1 MVSQDAEEVVLKA
14 TAAADAPAAAGDV
27 AIGASALPGALT
39 VYPALDRVT
48 VEPALTYSRIGGNGG
63 PIPKHPAQF
72 EAIGWLNGPDG
83 QPETADDI
91 RVGAMP
97 ADWRTEDFDDA
108 ARQMEDA
115 RFAGQIQPDGLF
127 LPADAGPNPERPM
140 MTNNAGN
147 LKVIATV
154 KDGDTT
160 LEAQGHLY
168 ATVQRFV
175 DMPIN

>member
-1 MVSQDAEEVVLKA
+1 MLVQGW
-14 TAAADAPAAAGDV
+14 APAGAGP
-27 AIGASALPGALT
+27 ASAVLQALLQAGAL
-39 VYPALDRVT
+39 LDEIASYKVVMT
-48 VEPALTYSRIGGNGG
+48 G
-63 PIPKHPAQF
+63 
-72 EAIGWLNGPDG
+72 
-83 QPETADDI
+83 
-91 RVGAMP
+91 
-97 ADWRTEDFDDA
+97 
-108 ARQMEDA
+108 
-115 RFAGQIQPDGLF
+115 